1 MRPLCDLARNFL
13 DVELHHP
20 GIDAREGQ
28 RGALAFGR
36 ADRAK
41 EIGVFVA
48 LVSGLTR
55 SRSSPRPLPNKTVL
69 LSDARFV
76 LEPDFDRRLRRQMGQ
91 MRAQRRFEVFL

>member
-1 MRPLCDLARNFL
+1 MRSLCDMARYFL

-20 GIDAREGQ
+20 GVDAREGQ
-28 RGALAFGR
+28 RGALAPGR

-55 SRSSPRPLPNKTVL
+55 SRSSPRPLPDKAVL
-69 LSDARFV
+69 LADARFV
-76 LEPDFDRRLRRQMGQ
+76 LEPDFDRCLRR
-91 MRAQRRFEVFL
+91 

>member
-1 MRPLCDLARNFL
+1 MPSSAIEQQRSMRALCDMARDFV

-20 GIDAREGQ
+20 GVDARERK
-28 RGALAFGR
+28 RGALALGR

-55 SRSSPRPLPNKTVL
+55 SRSSPRPLPNKTIL

-76 LEPDFDRRLRRQMGQ
+76 LEPDFDRCLRR
-91 MRAQRRFEVFL
+91 

>member
-1 MRPLCDLARNFL
+1 MRPPCDMARYFL
-13 DVELHHP
+13 DMELHHP
-20 GIDAREGQ
+20 GVDARESQ

-55 SRSSPRPLPNKTVL
+55 PGSSPGPLPNKTIL

-76 LEPDFDRRLRRQMGQ
+76 LEPDFDRCLRR
-91 MRAQRRFEVFL
+91 